1 MLCRILRNGHATHVH
16 RTGFSSPFRRAHTSQ
31 KNITKQDHKL
41 HPAQAKTGD
50 IQRVTKGTE
59 IPFPTKTSPSTPKPL
74 IQSQQPSPGR
84 FKLYAGIFV
93 IVTILGGGVAA
104 TYAAKLDADSLGV
117 KKLRNDGPPGKF
129 ETSART
135 IRVASKPSKDREW
148 SSYMPEWS
156 PIQDRITDVLLP
168 EWANSLPGFLDKL
181 QSELSAGSGTLA
193 EEMWNE
199 AQDSNLHPEI
209 ARPAVVRVSNELCPE
224 EQKFL
229 YQRKFHTRKAL
240 ARYLDL
246 TEVDVHED
254 DVPTIAMCGSGG
266 GLRAMVVGAS
276 SYYSAQK
283 AGLFDCVT
291 YTAGVSG
298 SCWLQ
303 SLYFSTIT
311 GQKLD
316 RLLQH
321 LKDRLSVHIAYPP
334 EFLKLITGAPTNKFL
349 MSGGYEKYR
358 GVENPDFGLVDV
370 YGLMLGARLLVPKG
384 DLAVDNSNLKLSNQ
398 TKYVDGGQHPLPIY
412 TAVRHEIPAEDVV
425 HRAEEEVKEKA
436 KKEAWFQWFE
446 FTPYEF
452 FCEELEAG
460 IPTWSVGRQFE
471 HGRGKF
477 GENGLALP
485 EIRVPLLLGIY
496 ASAFCA
502 TLSHYYKEVAPLLKG
517 LTGFSDFDKM
527 MKSRDEDLVK
537 LHPIDPAEVPNFAL
551 NMKDQLPKSCPES
564 IHTSPNIQLMDAG
577 MSNNLPIYPLLR
589 PGRDVD
595 IIIAFDASADIKQ
608 DNWLKVTDGYARQ
621 RGIRGWPIGTG
632 WSDDSDKGP
641 EESSAALDEAE
652 KDSKAQAVAQMD
664 QAAEDHEHK
673 KAAKHEQVAASLDE
687 KSSEKHATDLGHC
700 NIWVGTTEERTSDG
714 EPPRS
719 KQVEKDMELMSPDAG
734 IAVIYFPFMAN
745 PKVEGVDPQKS
756 EYMSTWN
763 FIYTPE
769 QIDNVVRLAQT
780 NFLEGEEKVKMCIR
794 AVYERKKAQRLEREK
809 REQQSTRWWQL
820 LD

>member
-1 MLCRILRNGHATHVH
+1 MGST
-16 RTGFSSPFRRAHTSQ
+16 RRSAHTAQ
-31 KNITKQDHKL
+31 QDVGKQGHQTHAALPKARQ
-41 HPAQAKTGD
+41 AQRALA
-50 IQRVTKGTE
+50 GTE
-59 IPFPTKTSPSTPKPL
+59 IPLPAKSTPSTPKPP
-74 IQSQQPSPGR
+74 IKSQPPSPGR

-93 IVTILGGGVAA
+93 VVTTIGGGAAA
-104 TYAAKLDADSLGV
+104 TYAAKLDAASLGV

-129 ETSART
+129 ETAART
-135 IRVASKPSKDREW
+135 MRVASKPSKDREW
-148 SSYMPEWS
+148 SSYVPDWS

-199 AQDSNLHPEI
+199 AQDVQMHPEI
-209 ARPAVVRVSNELCPE
+209 VRPAVVRVSNDLCPE

-240 ARYLDL
+240 ASYLDL
-246 TEVDVHED
+246 TEADVHED

-266 GLRAMVVGAS
+266 GLRAMVAGAS

-321 LKDRLSVHIAYPP
+321 LKDRLGIHIAYPP
-334 EFLKLITGAPTNKFL
+334 EFLKLITGQPTNKFL

-358 GVENPDFGLVDV
+358 GVENPDFGLVDL

-384 DLAVDNSNLKLSNQ
+384 DLAIDNSNLKLSNQ
-398 TKYVDGGQHPLPIY
+398 KRYVDGGEHPLPIY
-412 TAVRHEIPAEDVV
+412 TAVRHEIPAEDATG
-425 HRAEEEVKEKA
+425 RADEEDFTKKA

-471 HGRGKF
+471 HGHGKF

-485 EIRVPLLLGIY
+485 EIRVPLLLGVY

-502 TLSHYYKEVAPLLKG
+502 TLSHYYKEISPLLKG

-551 NMKDQLPKSCPES
+551 GMKDQLPKSCPES

-608 DNWLKVTDGYARQ
+608 DNWLKVTDGYAKQ

-632 WSDDSDKGP
+632 WSENSDKGP
-641 EESSAALDEAE
+641 QESSAALDEAD
-652 KDSKAQAVAQMD
+652 KDSTTTAVAQMD
-664 QAAEDHEHK
+664 QAAKDQEDNK
-673 KAAKHEQVAASLDE
+673 TAKQKPESV
-687 KSSEKHATDLGHC
+687 SSKGKPATDLGYC
-700 NIWVGTTEERTSDG
+700 NIWVGTTEERTSDE
-714 EPPRS
+714 EPTRS
-719 KQVEKDMELMSPDAG
+719 KQVEEDMELMSPDAG

-769 QIDNVVRLAQT
+769 QIDSVVKLAQT

-809 REQQSTRWWQL
+809 KEQQSTRWWQL
-820 LD
+820 VD